1 MRMPWQR
8 PRPVTVARQEA
19 EARTR
24 EVEREVVVPLRRVRA
39 VDHLTAAVLEEMR
52 RQALRG
58 EQ

>member
-1 MRMPWQR
+1 MRWPWQR
-8 PRPVTVARQEA
+8 QRPAAVMRQEA
-19 EARTR
+19 EARAR

-39 VDHLTAAVLEEMR
+39 ADHLTAAVRDEMR

>member
-1 MRMPWQR
+1 M
-8 PRPVTVARQEA
+8 RQEA
-19 EARTR
+19 EARAR

-39 VDHLTAAVLEEMR
+39 ADHLTAAVRDEMR